1 MLQKFFKPQ
10 ILSVYA
16 NLGVLFLRVGIGL
29 LMIAG
34 HGYPKLQKYL
44 GGDTSF
50 GDPIGLG
57 QETSLLLA
65 IFAEFGCSILVI
77 LGLFTRA
84 ALIPLIITM
93 LVALFIIHAADPLS
107 KQELPLLFAFVFL
120 TIFVTGPGKYSADW
134 SIFQGGKRR

>member
-1 MLQKFFKPQ
+1 MFQKFFKPQ
-10 ILSVYA
+10 VLSVYA
-16 NLGVLFLRVGIGL
+16 NLSVLFLRVGIGL

-50 GDPIGLG
+50 GDPIGVG

-93 LVALFIIHAADPLS
+93 LVALFIIHAADPLG
-107 KQELPLLFAFVFL
+107 KQELPLLFVFVFL
-120 TIFVTGPGKYSADW
+120 TVFVTGPGKYSADW
-134 SIFQGGKRR
+134 SIFQGRKRR